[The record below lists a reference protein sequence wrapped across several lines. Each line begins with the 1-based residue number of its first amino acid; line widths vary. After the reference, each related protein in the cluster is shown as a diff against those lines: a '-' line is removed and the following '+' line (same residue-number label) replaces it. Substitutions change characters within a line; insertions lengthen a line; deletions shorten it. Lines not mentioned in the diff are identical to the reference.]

1 MSRLSGPM
9 PAACRQIGVV
19 GMKISTKGRYALL
32 LMGDLARAQKG
43 ELTPIK
49 EIANHQGISEK
60 YLEQIVRSLAK
71 EGLVLSTRGSQ
82 GGYRLAADPSSI
94 TVGAILRAT
103 EGDLAPVSCVADGGF
118 CNHLASCETVFIWRK
133 IKEAVDEVVDGITL
147 PDLVEQASASE
158 PAFELQA

>member
-49 EIANHQGISEK
+49 EIANH
-60 YLEQIVRSLAK
+60 L
-71 EGLVLSTRGSQ
+71 
-82 GGYRLAADPSSI
+82 
-94 TVGAILRAT
+94 
-103 EGDLAPVSCVADGGF
+103 GF
-118 CNHLASCETVFIWRK
+118 CNLAFFGSFVRHHFGVSPKYLRCKYLAETP
-133 IKEAVDEVVDGITL
+133 IKSKD
-147 PDLVEQASASE
+147 
-158 PAFELQA
+158 